1 MAELQLL
8 YVWGLARLRSLLRQ
22 EDRDDG
28 FGALE
33 WVVGA
38 AIVIAAAII
47 IYTVLTNKGK
57 TKANTVNLQ

>member
-1 MAELQLL
+1 MVELRLL
-8 YVWGLARLRSLLRQ
+8 YVWGVARLRTMLRQ
-22 EDRDDG
+22 EESDGG

-38 AIVIAAAII
+38 AIVIAAAIV

-57 TKANTVNLQ
+57 TKANTTNLQ

>member
-1 MAELQLL
+1 MVELQLL
-8 YVWGLARLRSLLRQ
+8 YVWGVARLRTLLRQ
-22 EDRDDG
+22 QERDDG

-38 AIVIAAAII
+38 AIVIAAAIV

-57 TKANTVNLQ
+57 AKSNTVNLQ